1 MRVAEHFQDDCW
13 AIIERTGHEVG
24 FLGRVGKSL
33 GKASNHEGT
42 GRAEVTSLAHPH
54 LGCRS
59 SHCEAWEEKPLP
71 SIIGQVGSPFLISG
85 CLPSPS
91 PGPSGKLTMVFRPGE
106 LEQLDTG
113 AWPLPFSHSV

>member
-1 MRVAEHFQDDCW
+1 MTAGPSLSARVMKWVSWGEWESPW
-13 AIIERTGHEVG
+13 A
-24 FLGRVGKSL
+24 
-33 GKASNHEGT
+33 KASNHEGT
-42 GRAEVTSLAHPH
+42 GRAGVTSLAHPH

-59 SHCEAWEEKPLP
+59 SRCEAWEEKPLP